1 MMKTTGLVILI
12 AVISSVESVTLA
24 AADDGLHFPTLE
36 DSPTISKKNKKKK
49 RPFSA
54 FARTDKSQHQQPKS
68 LSYERSARKGGVKWI
83 SVAVLF
89 KFLLAFKS
97 FGAPFFDPLGEPR
110 QATESSIY
118 FSFIAVLYVW
128 LASVTTL
135 TIIPH
140 VSTHYNVIT
149 AAALFFYMGFIS
161 VCSLLAGRF
170 MIRCAYY
177 IWLLWKRGMIQSAL
191 VSSSAAPD
199 STKKLPDLVQW
210 HRPFRRVC
218 KSSWILS
225 AVLCSFYTHCWSRS
239 LTAFKVSRADGA
251 SFVCQGIFMPLVWL
265 GFSSNNSGMEQEHT
279 CADEFSIWVLW
290 ALSIVGHLFYYLIN
304 EFNGL
309 HHKGYTPS
317 RRSSKSLLDNIFG
330 LEVSKSSSSMDSNSI
345 QPTNSSDSLDNEDDD
360 EHDEQDAWPSISATI
375 QKFKRIERPQGTL
388 PMVSWYSQIVF
399 STGFDLLLSAH
410 VFLGRFDARKM
421 QSALIGKEFKCNN
434 QSHRSGSSNPEGV
447 FDFSDCDTS
456 SDSNFWF
463 DFMSD
468 CGDGF
473 NSSYQVA
480 RLLAQPNLNVYT
492 SSKATKSRMVKTLPR
507 GRILVIGGD
516 LAYPDP
522 TPESKFISFF

>member
-1 MMKTTGLVILI
+1 M
-12 AVISSVESVTLA
+12 
-24 AADDGLHFPTLE
+24 
-36 DSPTISKKNKKKK
+36 
-49 RPFSA
+49 
-54 FARTDKSQHQQPKS
+54 
-68 LSYERSARKGGVKWI
+68 
-83 SVAVLF
+83 
-89 KFLLAFKS
+89 
-97 FGAPFFDPLGEPR
+97 
-110 QATESSIY
+110 
-118 FSFIAVLYVW
+118 LYVW

-161 VCSLLAGRF
+161 VCALLAGRF
-170 MIRCAYY
+170 IIRCSYY
-177 IWLLWKRGMIQSAL
+177 GWLLWQRGMIRSSL
-191 VSSSAAPD
+191 FVSSSAALD
-199 STKKLPDLVQW
+199 STKKLPVLVHW

-218 KSSWILS
+218 KSSWIIS

-239 LTAFKVSRADGA
+239 LAAFKVSRADGA
-251 SFVCQGIFMPLVWL
+251 SFVCQGIFMPMVWL
-265 GFSSNNSGMEQEHT
+265 GFSSNNSGIEQGHT

-290 ALSIVGHLFYYLIN
+290 AVSIFGHLFYYLIN

-317 RRSSKSLLDNIFG
+317 RKKSKSQLDHVLG
-330 LEVSKSSSSMDSNSI
+330 LEISKSSSSMDSNPI
-345 QPTNSSDSLDNEDDD
+345 QQTYSDDGFGNEEDD
-360 EHDEQDAWPSISATI
+360 EHEERDSWPSLSATL

-399 STGFDLLLSAH
+399 STGFDILLSAH

-421 QSALIGKEFKCNN
+421 QAALLGKESKCNI
-434 QSHRSGSSNPEGV
+434 QSNRDGSSNNPEGL

-456 SDSNFWF
+456 SDSGFWF

-480 RLLAQPNLNVYT
+480 RLLAQPNLHVYT
-492 SSKATKSRMVKTLPR
+492 SSRSTKSRAVKTLPR
-507 GRILVIGGD
+507 GKILVVGGD

-522 TPESKFISFF
+522 TPESKSICFNLVVSAITWMLTH

>member
-1 MMKTTGLVILI
+1 MKGIGLVII
-12 AVISSVESVTLA
+12 VAITSGVSLA
-24 AADDGLHFPTLE
+24 AGGTGGKLFPTLE
-36 DSPTISKKNKKKK
+36 DSPIIAKKNKKKK
-49 RPFSA
+49 KPLISPTDV
-54 FARTDKSQHQQPKS
+54 RTEKNQYQQPKPN
-68 LSYERSARKGGVKWI
+68 RKGGVKWI

-110 QATESSIY
+110 RATESSIY

-140 VSTHYNVIT
+140 VSTQYNVIT
-149 AAALFFYMGFIS
+149 AAALFFYMGFTS
-161 VCSLLAGRF
+161 LCSLLAGRF
-170 MIRCAYY
+170 IIRCAYY
-177 IWLLWKRGMIQSAL
+177 IWLLWKRGMIRAAFI
-191 VSSSAAPD
+191 SSSTTTLD
-199 STKKLPDLVQW
+199 STKMLPVLVHW

-218 KSSWILS
+218 KSSWVIS

-251 SFVCQGIFMPLVWL
+251 SFVCQGIFTPLVWL
-265 GFSSNNSGMEQEHT
+265 GFTSNNYDREHT

-290 ALSIVGHLFYYLIN
+290 ALSIIGHLFYYFIN
-304 EFNGL
+304 EFNGY
-309 HHKGYTPS
+309 HHKGYIPS
-317 RRSSKSLLDNIFG
+317 RKRSKSLLDNILG
-330 LEVSKSSSSMDSNSI
+330 LEISKSSSSMDSNSI
-345 QPTNSSDSLDNEDDD
+345 QPSYSDDGFDNEEDD
-360 EHDEQDAWPSISATI
+360 EQDERDAWPSISATI

-421 QSALIGKEFKCNN
+421 QSALIGKESKC
-434 QSHRSGSSNPEGV
+434 SHQSNPPNLEGL
-447 FDFSDCDTS
+447 FDFSDCD
-456 SDSNFWF
+456 SDSEFWF

-480 RLLAQPNLNVYT
+480 RMLAQPNLHVYT
-492 SSKATKSRMVKTLPR
+492 SSQSKRSRMVNTLPR
-507 GRILVIGGD
+507 GKLLVIGGD

-522 TPESKFISFF
+522 TPESEYIII